1 MGATRSPT
9 TDRGDIREVC
19 ERDDSE
25 PMRTGNPYVEKEKD
39 GLDIS
44 VPLHD
49 SVGKIIG
56 SVGVGFKRQA

>member
-1 MGATRSPT
+1 
-9 TDRGDIREVC
+9 
-19 ERDDSE
+19 
-25 PMRTGNPYVEKEKD
+25 MRTGNPYVEKEKD
-39 GLDIS
+39 GVDIS